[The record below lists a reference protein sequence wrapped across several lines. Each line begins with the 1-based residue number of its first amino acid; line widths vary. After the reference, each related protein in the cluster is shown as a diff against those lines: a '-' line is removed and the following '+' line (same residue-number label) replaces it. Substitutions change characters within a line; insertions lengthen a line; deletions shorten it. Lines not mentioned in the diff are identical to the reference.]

1 MIKNLPFFFRWF
13 LLLVS
18 LCVLIVL
25 VPHMM
30 ANEPDYTVYSHAS
43 NTNNAQTRFT
53 IPFIS
58 TSPAPEHAQA
68 TPVADDET
76 ELSGIQGI
84 VSLRLMLPTY
94 IEAGD
99 AIQYTYLYTNT
110 SDKAISDVEIE
121 VKWVN
126 FALAETTDS
135 AVYQFCTTD
144 CGVLDGSIEGPSVTV
159 SQKVDSNGKGRFRVG
174 TLEPGQ
180 RGQFSIMLT
189 SNKAV
194 FPQTNTPLIRPSGS
208 VRLFIRNASEPTS
221 EDTNNTMVV
230 GPVLSVAKTAKTSG
244 PVYPLQESEFSLRV
258 GNATGSG
265 DIVDGHIRADARKA
279 TAIVVVDTFPIGSEF
294 VSASGNP
301 NVDKEK
307 RQVTWTIAGPLQP
320 GDHTDISVTYK
331 KTDVAEECN
340 VLKNDTYTVT
350 SSEMPIK
357 DDEGNHYTVAGSTVA
372 SIAVANVL
380 SVASVTADKTSLPF
394 GSETTIHITVQSVY
408 NQAIAGAELEYT
420 LPSDV
425 FYVSADPPLKTA
437 PTSDQPG
444 GTAIWTF
451 DMVAASID
459 KPATKS
465 FTIKVRGAFADAS
478 DTGNARIRAPANVP
492 DACIT
497 VANGA
502 NISMTPRLTMK
513 KYIGQE
519 SRFVELGKQVVYRI
533 DITNAS
539 TLDATQIDIT
549 DALPGEKIKDACFT
563 YVQGSATIGGTRV
576 EPTYTS
582 GNSTCGTLTW
592 KNVRVPAEQ
601 KITLEY
607 KLNVNGFYYKDY
619 CNTATAS
626 RAGETIN
633 QSDQSVC
640 VKMNPRLVL
649 TKSVDKTSVGP
660 GEEVRFTL
668 TFANNED
675 TIYRVGFLDKMGSL
689 SYVRQEQ
696 GYSQP
701 VREGSNL
708 VWPLTVLN
716 PGQTLTVVFVAKTPG
731 GCYATT
737 TFENELW
744 FTMESLNE
752 TIVVEPLEPVKVK
765 VTANQPAGCV
775 PPTATPTPTLSPT
788 PVPTPDPNVPTPTPA
803 PKVLRYSLN
812 IDRTDVSLK
821 DRLVYT
827 LQVENTN
834 PQVDVMDVDVQAL
847 LPEGFVFSSL
857 DPTSSMKQI
866 PLIEKTETNETRLFW
881 NIPMIEKG
889 SKATIKFVTI
899 TSDVVGQYVSRM
911 FVDLPTNWTGQVADA
926 ETATTMVKPLM
937 TLAPSILG
945 SAGDCQQSGNKL
957 TYQLV
962 LLNTNSHDYLSTT
975 VVVSLPLGLYY
986 MGTLDKTP
994 IPNLIRTMDTGETAL
1009 IWNNLTVPAKPSG
1022 QAFTQVVLEVDLQVG
1037 KTWETLRTIAEADS
1051 PDGLIPRKDDVADA
1065 VIVVCESTKPA
1076 IVKDPNLTKVS
1087 ADMEY
1092 VTYRISLSN
1101 PSETPLSG
1109 VTVQDVLPDQ
1119 TEFVKMVQGPDP
1131 VSGEVAHS
1139 LVWNNLTIPAGTGT
1153 KPGKVYLD
1161 YQIKIISWTKGK
1173 TYENKAAITAPS
1185 GVFEQP
1191 GNSASFVAEPK
1202 PGTVYH
1208 DVYLPMISR

>member
-1 MIKNLPFFFRWF
+1 MIKNLPLLFRWF

-18 LCVLIVL
+18 VCVLFVL

-30 ANEPDYTVYSHAS
+30 ANEPVYSADS
-43 NTNNAQTRFT
+43 QTTTTNMAQTSHN
-53 IPFIS
+53 IPILS

-76 ELSGIQGI
+76 ELSGIQGV

-99 AIQYTYLYTNT
+99 DIQYTYLYTNT
-110 SDKAISDVEIE
+110 GDSAISDVEIE

-126 FALAETTDS
+126 FALEETTDN

-144 CGVLDGSIEGPSVTV
+144 CGVLSFEGPPVTV

-180 RGQFSIMLT
+180 QGQFSIMLT

-208 VRLFIRNASEPTS
+208 GRLFIRNASEPTS

-279 TAIVVVDTFPIGSEF
+279 TDIVVVDTFPIGSEF
-294 VSASGNP
+294 VTASGNYT
-301 NVDKEK
+301 VDDEK
-307 RQVTWTIAGPLQP
+307 KQVTWTIAGPLQP
-320 GDHTDISVTYK
+320 GEHTDLSVTYK
-331 KTDVAEECN
+331 KTDVAEECQ
-340 VLKNDTYTVT
+340 VLKNNIYTVT
-350 SSEMPIK
+350 SSEMPLK
-357 DDEGNHYTVAGSTVA
+357 DEDGNRYTVAGNTTA
-372 SIAVANVL
+372 SIDVANVL
-380 SVASVTADKTSLPF
+380 SIASVTADKTSLPF
-394 GSETTIHITVQSVY
+394 GSETTIRITVKSVY

-425 FYVSADPPLKTA
+425 SYISADPPLKTA
-437 PTSDQPG
+437 PDSDQPG
-444 GTAIWTF
+444 GKAIWTF
-451 DMVAASID
+451 DTAAASIETPD
-459 KPATKS
+459 TKS
-465 FTIKVRGAFADAS
+465 FTLKVRGAFTDAS
-478 DTGNARIRAPANVP
+478 DPGSTRIRAPANVP
-492 DACIT
+492 DACIEA
-497 VANGA
+497 ANGA
-502 NISMTPRLTMK
+502 DISITPRLTMK
-513 KYIGQE
+513 KYLGQE
-519 SRFVELGKQVVYRI
+519 SRFVELGEQVVYKI

-549 DALPGEKIKDACFT
+549 DVLPGVKSKDACFT
-563 YVQGSATIGGTRV
+563 YVQGSATIGSTRV

-582 GNSTCGTLTW
+582 GDSTCGTLTW
-592 KNVRVPAEQ
+592 SNLRVPAEQ

-607 KLNVNGFYYKDY
+607 KLKVNGFYYVDY

-626 RAGETIN
+626 REGETIN
-633 QSDQSVC
+633 QSEQSVC
-640 VKMNPRLVL
+640 VKMNPRLAL
-649 TKSVDKTSVGP
+649 TKSVDKTSVSP

-675 TIYRVGFLDKMGSL
+675 TVYRIGFLDKMGSF

-708 VWPLTVLN
+708 IWPLTVLN

-737 TFENELW
+737 TFENELL
-744 FTMESLNE
+744 FTIESLNE
-752 TIVVEPLEPVKVK
+752 TIFVQPLVPVKVA
-765 VTANQPAGCV
+765 VTSNQPAGCV
-775 PPTATPTPTLSPT
+775 PPTATPKPTLSPT
-788 PVPTPDPNVPTPTPA
+788 PTPTPDPNVPTPTPA
-803 PKVLRYSLN
+803 PKVLRYSLS

-827 LQVENTN
+827 LHVENTN
-834 PQVDVMDVDVQAL
+834 PQVDVTDIDVQAL
-847 LPEGFVFSSL
+847 LPEGFVFSTL
-857 DPTSSMKQI
+857 DPAGSVQQV
-866 PLIEKTETNETRLFW
+866 PLIEKTEDNETSLSW
-881 NIPMIEKG
+881 NIPIIEKG
-889 SKATIKFVTI
+889 GTATITFVAI
-899 TSDVVGQYVSRM
+899 SSDVVGQYVSRM
-911 FVDLPTNWTGQVADA
+911 FINLPANWTGQVADA
-926 ETATTMVKPLM
+926 TTATTMVKPLI

-945 SAGDCQQSGNKL
+945 STGDCEQSGNNL

-962 LLNTNSHDYLSTT
+962 LLNTNSHNYLSTT

-986 MGTLDKTP
+986 MGTLEKTP
-994 IPNLIRTMDTGETAL
+994 IPDLIRTTDTGETAL

-1022 QAFTQVVLEVDLQVG
+1022 QAFTQVVLEVDLKVG
-1037 KTWETLRTIAEADS
+1037 KTWKTLRTIAEAES

-1065 VIVVCESTKPA
+1065 VIVVCESTVPA
-1076 IVKDPNLTKVS
+1076 IVKDPSMTKVS
-1087 ADMEY
+1087 ADMKY

-1101 PSETPLSG
+1101 PSEAPLGG
-1109 VTVQDVLPDQ
+1109 VIVQDVLPDQ
-1119 TEFVKMVQGPDP
+1119 TEFVKMVRGPDP
-1131 VSGEVAHS
+1131 SPGDVANS
-1139 LVWNNLTIPAGTGT
+1139 LVWNNLTIPGHTGT
-1153 KPGKVYLD
+1153 EPGKLLLD
-1161 YQIKIISWTKGK
+1161 YQVKITSWTKGK
-1173 TYENKAAITAPS
+1173 TYENKAAITAPA

-1202 PGTVYH
+1202 AGTVYH
-1208 DVYLPMISR
+1208 DVFLPIINR